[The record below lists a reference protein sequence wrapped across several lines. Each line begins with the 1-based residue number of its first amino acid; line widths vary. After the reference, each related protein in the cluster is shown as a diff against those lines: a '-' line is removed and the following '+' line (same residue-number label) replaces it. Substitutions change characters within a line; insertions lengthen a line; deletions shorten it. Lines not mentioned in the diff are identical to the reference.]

1 MKKFIFAFLLLIFIA
16 SYSKAGVTM
25 AYFYSEDCLICQE
38 IDPFIS
44 YLENLSYVNV
54 EKYRVGMLPEKM
66 NENDSLLYNL
76 SEAYDAI
83 RIVPIIFMANEW
95 YFFNESNLEEEKQ
108 KLLNDL
114 EELKNYS
121 IESPIKNGKLNYP
134 KPICILIIYNSE
146 DENVN
151 WAVNEFE
158 NNIKFVRVDVIDI
171 KYKENE
177 SIAKKLGVEETPVVF
192 IGERSYLLSKE
203 NISFLINEAKKYEKI
218 GLAFP
223 SAYEEKEICMLL
235 FYNPKCSSCREFK
248 RMLDILAT
256 KYPLNVKVY
265 NINLEENYNLL
276 LDYYEKYNITKSRS
290 TNLFVGDR
298 YFYSMAQKEEI
309 EREIKKWIHK
319 GLDCPTPGK
328 GNPEEFL
335 KKYTLIAVAVGG
347 LLDGVNPCAFATLIF
362 FVAYLER
369 VKKREAI
376 LPIGISFTIAIY
388 ICYFLIGLGFL
399 EFLNAIEGIEI
410 ISLYLYGIIGFSAI
424 ILGFFSLYDF
434 FAVKKGKKV
443 VLQLPAFL
451 KKRRGRIIKRI
462 TEDKKIAFLALFSFV
477 AGFLISAIEFACTG
491 QILLPIMAVIKS
503 STASKT
509 LALIYLIIYNIMF
522 ILPLLFILAFF
533 YFGYSSKAMAEA
545 HKKSYLYVKLLI
557 GLFLIIIGSYMVHR
571 ILNC

>member
-16 SYSKAGVTM
+16 GYSKADVTM
-25 AYFYSEDCLICQE
+25 AYFYSKDCLVCQKIE
-38 IDPFIS
+38 PFIS
-44 YLENLSYVNV
+44 YLENLSYVKV
-54 EKYRVGMLPEKM
+54 EKYKVELLPEKM

-76 SEAYDAI
+76 SEAYNAI

-108 KLLNDL
+108 RLLNDL

-134 KPICILIIYNSE
+134 KPVCILIVYNSKH
-146 DENVN
+146 ENVK

-158 NNIKFVRVDVIDI
+158 KNIKFVRVDVIDI

-192 IGERSYLLSKE
+192 IGEKSYLLNKQ

-235 FYNPKCSSCREFK
+235 FYNPKCSSCREFR

-256 KYPLNVKVY
+256 KYPLDIKVY
-265 NINLEENYNLL
+265 NINLEENYDLL
-276 LDYYEKYNITKSRS
+276 LDYYEKYNITKSHS
-290 TNLFVGDR
+290 TNLFVGDK
-298 YFYSMAQKEEI
+298 YFYSIAQKDEI
-309 EREIKKWIHK
+309 EGEIKKWLHT

-362 FVAYLER
+362 FIAYLER
-369 VKKREAI
+369 VKRKEAI
-376 LPIGISFTIAIY
+376 LPIGISFAIAIY

-410 ISLYLYGIIGFSAI
+410 LSLYLYGVIGFSAV

-434 FAVKKGKKV
+434 VAIRKEKKV
-443 VLQLPAFL
+443 VLQLPNFL
-451 KKRRGRIIKRI
+451 KKRRGRVIKRI
-462 TEDKKIAFLALFSFV
+462 TEDKKIALLALIAFIS
-477 AGFLISAIEFACTG
+477 GFLISAIEFACTG
-491 QILLPIMAVIKS
+491 QILLPIIAVIKS

-522 ILPLLFILAFF
+522 ILPLLFILALF
-533 YFGYSSKAMAEA
+533 YFGYSSKAMAGA
-545 HKKSYLYVKLLI
+545 QKKSYAYVKLFI
-557 GLFLIIIGSYMVHR
+557 GIFLIIIGSYMVYR
-571 ILNC
+571 IM

>member
-16 SYSKAGVTM
+16 SYSKADVTM
-25 AYFYSEDCLICQE
+25 AYFYSKDCLVCQKIE
-38 IDPFIS
+38 PFIS
-44 YLENLSYVNV
+44 YLENLSYVEV
-54 EKYRVGMLPEKM
+54 EKYKVELLPEKM

-76 SEAYDAI
+76 SEAYNAI

-108 KLLNDL
+108 RLLNDL

-134 KPICILIIYNSE
+134 KPVCILIVYNSKH
-146 DENVN
+146 ENVK

-158 NNIKFVRVDVIDI
+158 KNIKFVRVDVIDI

-192 IGERSYLLSKE
+192 IGEKSYLLNKQ

-235 FYNPKCSSCREFK
+235 FYNPKCSSCREFR

-256 KYPLNVKVY
+256 KYPLDIKVY
-265 NINLEENYNLL
+265 NINLEENYDLL
-276 LDYYEKYNITKSRS
+276 LDYYEKYNITKSHS
-290 TNLFVGDR
+290 TNLFVGDK
-298 YFYSMAQKEEI
+298 YFYSIAQKDEI
-309 EREIKKWIHK
+309 EGEIKKWLHT

-362 FVAYLER
+362 FIAYLER
-369 VKKREAI
+369 VKRKEAI
-376 LPIGISFTIAIY
+376 LPIGISFAIAIY

-410 ISLYLYGIIGFSAI
+410 LSLYLYGVIGFSAV

-434 FAVKKGKKV
+434 VAIRKEKKV
-443 VLQLPAFL
+443 VLQLPKFL
-451 KKRRGRIIKRI
+451 KKRRGRVIKRI
-462 TEDKKIAFLALFSFV
+462 TEDKKIALLALIAFIS
-477 AGFLISAIEFACTG
+477 GFLISAIEFACTG
-491 QILLPIMAVIKS
+491 QILLPIIAVIKS

-522 ILPLLFILAFF
+522 ILPLLFILALF
-533 YFGYSSKAMAEA
+533 YFGYSSKAMAGA
-545 HKKSYLYVKLLI
+545 QKKSYAYVKLFI
-557 GLFLIIIGSYMVHR
+557 GIFLIIIGSYMVYR
-571 ILNC
+571 IM

>member
-16 SYSKAGVTM
+16 GYSKADVTM
-25 AYFYSEDCLICQE
+25 AYFYSKDCLVCQKIE
-38 IDPFIS
+38 PFIS
-44 YLENLSYVNV
+44 YLENLSYVEV
-54 EKYRVGMLPEKM
+54 EKYKVELLPEKM

-76 SEAYDAI
+76 SEAYNAI

-108 KLLNDL
+108 RLLNDL

-134 KPICILIIYNSE
+134 KPVCILIVYNSKH
-146 DENVN
+146 ENVK

-158 NNIKFVRVDVIDI
+158 KNIKFVRADVIDI

-192 IGERSYLLSKE
+192 IGEKSYLLNKQ

-235 FYNPKCSSCREFK
+235 FYNPKCSSCREFR

-256 KYPLNVKVY
+256 KYPLDIKVY
-265 NINLEENYNLL
+265 NINLEENYDLL
-276 LDYYEKYNITKSRS
+276 LDYYEKYNITKSHS
-290 TNLFVGDR
+290 TNLFVGDK
-298 YFYSMAQKEEI
+298 YFYSIAQKDEI
-309 EREIKKWIHK
+309 EGEIKKWLHT

-362 FVAYLER
+362 FIAYLER
-369 VKKREAI
+369 VKRKEAI
-376 LPIGISFTIAIY
+376 LPIGISFAIAIY

-410 ISLYLYGIIGFSAI
+410 LSLYLYGVIGFSAV

-434 FAVKKGKKV
+434 VAIRKEKKV
-443 VLQLPAFL
+443 VLQLPNFL
-451 KKRRGRIIKRI
+451 KKRRGRVIKRI
-462 TEDKKIAFLALFSFV
+462 TEDKKIALLALIAFIS
-477 AGFLISAIEFACTG
+477 GFLISAIEFACTG
-491 QILLPIMAVIKS
+491 QILLPIIAVIKS

-522 ILPLLFILAFF
+522 ILPLLFILALF
-533 YFGYSSKAMAEA
+533 YFGYSSKAMAGA
-545 HKKSYLYVKLLI
+545 QKKSYAYVKLFI
-557 GLFLIIIGSYMVHR
+557 GIFLIIIGSYMVYR
-571 ILNC
+571 IM

>member
-16 SYSKAGVTM
+16 SYSKADVTM
-25 AYFYSEDCLICQE
+25 AYFYSKDCLVCQKIE
-38 IDPFIS
+38 PFIS
-44 YLENLSYVNV
+44 YLENLSYVEV
-54 EKYRVGMLPEKM
+54 EKYKVELLPEKM

-76 SEAYDAI
+76 SEAYNAI

-108 KLLNDL
+108 RLLNDL

-134 KPICILIIYNSE
+134 KPVCILIVYNSKH
-146 DENVN
+146 ENVK

-158 NNIKFVRVDVIDI
+158 KNIKFVRVDVIDI

-192 IGERSYLLSKE
+192 IGEKSYLLNKQ

-235 FYNPKCSSCREFK
+235 FYNPKCSSCREFR

-256 KYPLNVKVY
+256 KYPLDIKVY
-265 NINLEENYNLL
+265 NINLEENYDLL
-276 LDYYEKYNITKSRS
+276 LDYYEKYNITKSHS
-290 TNLFVGDR
+290 TNLFVGDK
-298 YFYSMAQKEEI
+298 YFYSIAQKDEI
-309 EREIKKWIHK
+309 EGEIKKWLHT

-362 FVAYLER
+362 FIAYLER
-369 VKKREAI
+369 VKRKEAI
-376 LPIGISFTIAIY
+376 LPIGISFAIAIY

-410 ISLYLYGIIGFSAI
+410 LSLYLYGVIGFSAV

-434 FAVKKGKKV
+434 VAIRKEKKV
-443 VLQLPAFL
+443 VLQLPNFL
-451 KKRRGRIIKRI
+451 KKRRGRVIKRI
-462 TEDKKIAFLALFSFV
+462 TEDKKIALLALIAFIS
-477 AGFLISAIEFACTG
+477 GFLISAIEFACTG
-491 QILLPIMAVIKS
+491 QILLPIIAVIKS

-522 ILPLLFILAFF
+522 ILPLLFILALF
-533 YFGYSSKAMAEA
+533 YFGYSSKEMAGA
-545 HKKSYLYVKLLI
+545 QKKSYAYVKLFI
-557 GLFLIIIGSYMVHR
+557 GIFLIIIGSYMVYR
-571 ILNC
+571 IM

>member
-16 SYSKAGVTM
+16 SYSKADVTM
-25 AYFYSEDCLICQE
+25 AYFYSKDCLVCQKIE
-38 IDPFIS
+38 PFIS
-44 YLENLSYVNV
+44 YLENLSYVKV
-54 EKYRVGMLPEKM
+54 EKYKVELLPEKM

-76 SEAYDAI
+76 SEAYNAI

-108 KLLNDL
+108 RLLNDL

-134 KPICILIIYNSE
+134 KPVCILIVYNSKH
-146 DENVN
+146 ENVK

-158 NNIKFVRVDVIDI
+158 KNIKFVRADVIDI

-192 IGERSYLLSKE
+192 IGEKSYLLNKQ

-235 FYNPKCSSCREFK
+235 FYNPKCSSCREFR

-256 KYPLNVKVY
+256 KYPLDIKVY
-265 NINLEENYNLL
+265 NINLEENYDLL
-276 LDYYEKYNITKSRS
+276 LDYYEKYNITKSHS
-290 TNLFVGDR
+290 TNLFVGDK
-298 YFYSMAQKEEI
+298 YFYSIAQKDEI
-309 EREIKKWIHK
+309 EGEIKKWLHT

-362 FVAYLER
+362 FIAYLER
-369 VKKREAI
+369 VKRKEAI
-376 LPIGISFTIAIY
+376 LPIGISFAIAIY

-410 ISLYLYGIIGFSAI
+410 LSLYLYGVIGFSAV

-434 FAVKKGKKV
+434 VAIRKEKKV
-443 VLQLPAFL
+443 VLQLPNFL
-451 KKRRGRIIKRI
+451 KKRRGRVIKRI
-462 TEDKKIAFLALFSFV
+462 TEDKKIALLALIAFIS
-477 AGFLISAIEFACTG
+477 GFLISAIEFACTG
-491 QILLPIMAVIKS
+491 QILLPIIAVIKS

-522 ILPLLFILAFF
+522 ILPLLFILALF
-533 YFGYSSKAMAEA
+533 YFGYSSKAMAGA
-545 HKKSYLYVKLLI
+545 QKKSYAYVKLFI
-557 GLFLIIIGSYMVHR
+557 GIFLIIIGSYMVYR
-571 ILNC
+571 IM

>member
-16 SYSKAGVTM
+16 SYSKADVTM
-25 AYFYSEDCLICQE
+25 AYFYSKDCLVCQKIE
-38 IDPFIS
+38 PFIS
-44 YLENLSYVNV
+44 YLENLSYVEV
-54 EKYRVGMLPEKM
+54 EKYKVELLPEKM

-76 SEAYDAI
+76 SEAYNAI

-108 KLLNDL
+108 RLLNDL

-134 KPICILIIYNSE
+134 KPVCILIVYNSKH
-146 DENVN
+146 ENVK

-158 NNIKFVRVDVIDI
+158 KNIKFVRVDVIDI

-192 IGERSYLLSKE
+192 IGEKSYLLNKQ

-235 FYNPKCSSCREFK
+235 FYNPKCSSCREFR

-256 KYPLNVKVY
+256 KYPLDIKVY
-265 NINLEENYNLL
+265 NINLEENYDLL
-276 LDYYEKYNITKSRS
+276 LDYYEKYNITKSHS
-290 TNLFVGDR
+290 TNLFVGDK
-298 YFYSMAQKEEI
+298 YFYSIAQKDEI
-309 EREIKKWIHK
+309 EGEIKKWLHN

-362 FVAYLER
+362 FIAYLER
-369 VKKREAI
+369 VKRKEAI
-376 LPIGISFTIAIY
+376 LPIGISFAIAIY

-410 ISLYLYGIIGFSAI
+410 LSLYLYGVIGFSAV

-434 FAVKKGKKV
+434 VAIRKEKKV
-443 VLQLPAFL
+443 VLQLPNFL
-451 KKRRGRIIKRI
+451 KKRRGRVIKRI
-462 TEDKKIAFLALFSFV
+462 TEDKKIALLALIAFIS
-477 AGFLISAIEFACTG
+477 GFLISAIEFACTG
-491 QILLPIMAVIKS
+491 QILLPIIAVIKS

-522 ILPLLFILAFF
+522 ILPLLFILALF
-533 YFGYSSKAMAEA
+533 YFGYSSKAMAGA
-545 HKKSYLYVKLLI
+545 QKKSYAYVKLFI
-557 GLFLIIIGSYMVHR
+557 GIFLIIIGSYMVYR
-571 ILNC
+571 IM